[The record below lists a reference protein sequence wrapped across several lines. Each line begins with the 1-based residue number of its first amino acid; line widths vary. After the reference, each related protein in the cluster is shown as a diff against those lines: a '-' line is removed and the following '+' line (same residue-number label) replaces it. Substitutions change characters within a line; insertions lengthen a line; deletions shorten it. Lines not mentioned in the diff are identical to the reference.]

1 MSIQR
6 ELDEA
11 INDVISKIENERYIK
26 AKSWG
31 GSTEFI
37 DRLDMIKTHFRLEGA
52 DIMKK
57 LLVFLKIRYVLL

>member
-26 AKSWG
+26 AKV
-31 GSTEFI
+31 
-37 DRLDMIKTHFRLEGA
+37 EG
-52 DIMKK
+52 
-57 LLVFLKIRYVLL
+57 